1 MDDTHTTSSQ
11 ELLRVLTA
19 LADENRFRIVELLA
33 DGAAEMSCGAI
44 GAALG
49 LSPSLISH
57 HLAILEGSGLIARRR
72 DGLCTLNRLRQD
84 TLSHHLDTLARLVGG
99 NGAR

>member
-1 MDDTHTTSSQ
+1 MDDTHTISSR
-11 ELLRVLTA
+11 ELLRVLAA

-33 DGAAEMSCGAI
+33 DGGAEMSCGAI
-44 GAALG
+44 GAALD

-57 HLAILEGSGLIARRR
+57 HLAILEGTGLIARRR
-72 DGLCTLNRLRQD
+72 DGLCTLNRLCQD
-84 TLSHHLDTLARLVGG
+84 ALSHHLDTLARLVGA